1 MEKPTATDYSPPLTA
16 ATVWSDVPETTRSLT
31 IDFFERQALAA
42 PAAADCLRKDFY
54 SHLIRSLLEVDSV
67 ERGRITCLVSVK
79 PAVINYFGGLHGGA
93 VAAIAELVSIACA
106 RTVVAEDKEL
116 FLGELGMSY
125 LSAAQKN
132 AELTVSASV
141 VRSGRNV
148 TVIAV
153 EFKMRETSKLV
164 YTARATFYNMP
175 MAKL

>member
-1 MEKPTATDYSPPLTA
+1 M
-16 ATVWSDVPETTRSLT
+16 
-31 IDFFERQALAA
+31 
-42 PAAADCLRKDFY
+42 
-54 SHLIRSLLEVDSV
+54 
-67 ERGRITCLVSVK
+67 
-79 PAVINYFGGLHGGA
+79 
-93 VAAIAELVSIACA
+93 AAIAELVSIACA

-125 LSAAQKN
+125 LSAAPKN
-132 AELTVSASV
+132 AELTVDASV

-153 EFKMRETSKLV
+153 EFKMRETSQLV